1 MYISRLKITGILS
14 IAILVLISSCEREYD
29 YSLIFDES
37 YPEQLKKEV
46 CYCGKEP
53 DKEVSFKEYSF
64 NIKGELI
71 LVIQNMYGSNQSKT
85 QSFYNQS
92 GGKST
97 DSIFYY
103 SEGAWIIDQVY
114 KYSYNKDLL
123 LEKIRKN
130 QMGEETHKTL
140 YTYRGTMPE
149 WEEFYYFKDNEWDFQ
164 YAHKFEFNRN
174 GLLVKKS
181 SYTTTEKDKV
191 YDYFTYSYKNG
202 KLSEEERILQTGKVS
217 YHKDYF
223 YNKDGMLDY
232 VVQDGNII
240 EKNTFENS
248 RLVEK
253 QTWYYGIDPCFSQCC
268 GNFICKYE
276 Y

>member
-1 MYISRLKITGILS
+1 MYISKLKITGILS
-14 IAILVLISSCEREYD
+14 IIILAFLSSCEKEYD

-46 CYCGKEP
+46 CYCGREP
-53 DKEVSFKEYSF
+53 DKEVGFKEYSCSK
-64 NIKGELI
+64 KGELDCVI
-71 LVIQNMYGSNQSKT
+71 LNMYGSNQSKT
-85 QSFYNQS
+85 QSFYNHS
-92 GGKST
+92 GVKTT

-114 KYSYNKDLL
+114 EYNYIKGLL
-123 LEKIRKN
+123 HEKILKT
-130 QMGEETHKTL
+130 ETGKEKHKTV
-140 YTYRGTMPE
+140 YIYHGTKPE
-149 WEEFYYFKDNEWDFQ
+149 WEDFYYFKDGEWDFQ
-164 YAHKFEFNRN
+164 YAHKFEFDRN
-174 GLLVKKS
+174 GLLAKKS
-181 SYTTTEKDKV
+181 SYTTLEKDKV

-202 KLSEEERILQTGKVS
+202 KLSEEERIIQTGKVS

-223 YNKDGMLDY
+223 YNKDGTLDY

-253 QTWYYGIDPCFSQCC
+253 HTWYYGIDPCFSQCC
-268 GNFICKYE
+268 GNIIYRYE